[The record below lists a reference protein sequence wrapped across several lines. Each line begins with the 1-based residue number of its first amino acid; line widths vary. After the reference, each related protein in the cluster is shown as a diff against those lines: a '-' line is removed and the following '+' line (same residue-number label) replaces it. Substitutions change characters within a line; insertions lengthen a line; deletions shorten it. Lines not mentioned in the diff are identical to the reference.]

1 MPGEY
6 FEARER
12 ALLGTRYDVLYAAPC
27 AVRRGVTVNGLR
39 CAPQEFAAAVDFGLE
54 PSPFCDAAFLLT
66 DPQLRPGRH
75 AYHHAGVFYVQEPS
89 ASVPAGL
96 LGVRPGERVLDLCA
110 APGGKTSQ
118 LAAALR
124 GEGLLVANEYV
135 AARAGVLKSNLER
148 MGVTNALVLNESTAR
163 VAAAFPAFFDKVL
176 VDAPCSGEGMFRK
189 EPSMAADWSPEEVQ
203 RYSTLQKEI
212 LHAAARMVRP
222 GGYLLYSTCTYSPEE
237 NEQVVETLLTSG
249 RDTDTENVQ
258 ASFACAKETDEEETC
273 GLFQL
278 KELPLYPGVDRGHPE
293 WSRTGE
299 ESLTCCRRFW
309 NHRVKGEGQ
318 FAALLRRVDETES
331 PEKAPGPFIP
341 AQGGLTGEMRDF
353 FAHCRLAV
361 PEERLQFLKER
372 VFLLPEGCP
381 DLSGLRVVRSGLY
394 LGDCKKKRFEPG
406 QALAMALRKEEYDN
420 VLSLPLSDE
429 RVERYLRGETIQ
441 ADGPDGWVLVCVE
454 ELPLG
459 WGKSS
464 RGNIKNKIEPGWRK
478 Q

>member
-1 MPGEY
+1 MQGEGILI
-6 FEARER
+6 ANDISISRCR
-12 ALLGTRYDVLYAAPC
+12 ALLKNMEMAGIKN
-27 AVRRGVTVNGLR
+27 AVITCESPEHLSQR
-39 CAPQEFAAAVDFGLE
+39 FAG
-54 PSPFCDAAFLLT
+54 
-66 DPQLRPGRH
+66 
-75 AYHHAGVFYVQEPS
+75 Y
-89 ASVPAGL
+89 
-96 LGVRPGERVLDLCA
+96 
-110 APGGKTSQ
+110 
-118 LAAALR
+118 
-124 GEGLLVANEYV
+124 
-135 AARAGVLKSNLER
+135 
-148 MGVTNALVLNESTAR
+148 
-163 VAAAFPAFFDKVL
+163 FDCIL

-212 LHAAARMVRP
+212 VHAAARMVRP

-237 NEQVVETLLTSG
+237 NEQVVETLLASG

-258 ASFACAKETDEEETC
+258 APFACAKEADEEGAR

-278 KELPLYPGVDRGHPE
+278 EELPLYPGVDRGHPE
-293 WSRTGE
+293 WSRSGE

-331 PEKAPGPFIP
+331 REKAPGPFIA
-341 AQGGLTGEMRDF
+341 AQDGLTGEMRDF

>member
-1 MPGEY
+1 MHLPEK
-6 FEARER
+6 FEKKMR
-12 ALLGTRYDVLYAAPC
+12 
-27 AVRRGVTVNGLR
+27 
-39 CAPQEFAAAVDFGLE
+39 
-54 PSPFCDAAFLLT
+54 
-66 DPQLRPGRH
+66 
-75 AYHHAGVFYVQEPS
+75 
-89 ASVPAGL
+89 GL
-96 LGVRPGERVLDLCA
+96 LGEDCDNYFDSFGEGYGQTCRVNQLKMQPAELLRRFSVSPVPWCETGFYYKGENRLSLHPFYYGGAYYIQEPCAMAPASFLPVKPGDRVLDLCA
-110 APGGKTSQ
+110 APGGKTTA
-118 LAAALR
+118 LAAKMQ
-124 GEGLLVANEYV
+124 GEGILIANDISISRCRALLKNMEM
-135 AARAGVLKSNLER
+135 AGIK
-148 MGVTNALVLNESTAR
+148 NAVITCESPEHLSQRFAGY
-163 VAAAFPAFFDKVL
+163 FDCIL

-212 LHAAARMVRP
+212 VHAAARMVRP

-237 NEQVVETLLTSG
+237 NEQVVETLLASG
-249 RDTDTENVQ
+249 RDIDTENVQ
-258 ASFACAKETDEEETC
+258 APFACAKEADEEGAC

-278 KELPLYPGVDRGHPE
+278 EELPLYPGVDKGHPE
-293 WSRTGE
+293 WSRSGE

-331 PEKAPGPFIP
+331 REKAPGPFIP
-341 AQGGLTGEMRDF
+341 AQDGLTGEMRDF

-459 WGKSS
+459 WGKSI

>member
-1 MPGEY
+1 M
-6 FEARER
+6 
-12 ALLGTRYDVLYAAPC
+12 
-27 AVRRGVTVNGLR
+27 
-39 CAPQEFAAAVDFGLE
+39 
-54 PSPFCDAAFLLT
+54 
-66 DPQLRPGRH
+66 
-75 AYHHAGVFYVQEPS
+75 
-89 ASVPAGL
+89 
-96 LGVRPGERVLDLCA
+96 
-110 APGGKTSQ
+110 
-118 LAAALR
+118 
-124 GEGLLVANEYV
+124 
-135 AARAGVLKSNLER
+135 
-148 MGVTNALVLNESTAR
+148 
-163 VAAAFPAFFDKVL
+163 
-176 VDAPCSGEGMFRK
+176 
-189 EPSMAADWSPEEVQ
+189 
-203 RYSTLQKEI
+203 
-212 LHAAARMVRP
+212 
-222 GGYLLYSTCTYSPEE
+222 
-237 NEQVVETLLTSG
+237 ETLLASG

-258 ASFACAKETDEEETC
+258 APFACAKEADEEGAC

-278 KELPLYPGVDRGHPE
+278 EELPLYPGVDKGHPE
-293 WSRTGE
+293 WSRSGE

-309 NHRVKGEGQ
+309 NHRVRGEGQ

-341 AQGGLTGEMRDF
+341 AQDGLTGEMRDF

-459 WGKSS
+459 WGKSI